1 MEEALLVVVLGF
13 SFPSPL
19 VRRCRVVGG
28 EPSSKIPTL
37 TLLALIS
44 SRIRPEA
51 LVPLLR
57 TESLGDFRCGGEDDE
72 SYSRSCSSAS
82 SGIPWFAAMFFSDA
96 VSISSS
102 SVSANVFVDAVDDD
116 DAVVNGS
123 CSMGI
128 VKTERGRL
136 PWAFFLGLGGANLTG
151 EGERDGSFS
160 LAEMLFSSSFSSFS
174 FSSLSEGVGSTGCCG
189 CCCGLSSVVVGFFF
203 IVTD

>member
-1 MEEALLVVVLGF
+1 MEDVLVFVVLGF

-28 EPSSKIPTL
+28 DASSKIPTL

-72 SYSRSCSSAS
+72 SYSCSCSSSSS
-82 SGIPWFAAMFFSDA
+82 SGIPWFATMFFSDA

-102 SVSANVFVDAVDDD
+102 SVSADVFVDA
-116 DAVVNGS
+116 DADVVNGS

-136 PWAFFLGLGGANLTG
+136 PWAFFLGLGGANFTG

-160 LAEMLFSSSFSSFS
+160 LAEMVFSSSFSSFS
-174 FSSLSEGVGSTGCCG
+174 FSSF
-189 CCCGLSSVVVGFFF
+189 SS
-203 IVTD
+203 

>member
-1 MEEALLVVVLGF
+1 MEEMLVFVVLGF

-28 EPSSKIPTL
+28 EASSKIPTL

-72 SYSRSCSSAS
+72 SCSCSSSSS
-82 SGIPWFAAMFFSDA
+82 SGIPWWFAAMFFSDA

-102 SVSANVFVDAVDDD
+102 SVSTDAFVDA
-116 DAVVNGS
+116 DADVVNGS

-128 VKTERGRL
+128 VRTERGRL

-160 LAEMLFSSSFSSFS
+160 LAEILFSSLFSSFSSFS
-174 FSSLSEGVGSTGCCG
+174 FSSLSEGVGSTGCCS
-189 CCCGLSSVVVGFFF
+189 C
-203 IVTD
+203 